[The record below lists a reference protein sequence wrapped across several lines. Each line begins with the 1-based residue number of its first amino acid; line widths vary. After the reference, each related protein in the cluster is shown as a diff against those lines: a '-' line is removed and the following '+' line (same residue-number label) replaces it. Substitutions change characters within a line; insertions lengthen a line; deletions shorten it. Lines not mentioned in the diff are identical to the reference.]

1 MSWSTEML
9 FRVVAKL
16 FCRETPAE
24 RLGWAQWRKEEAA
37 KWTVM
42 HAWHTNAGTG
52 SNNSSSASPH
62 IPSSLPP
69 SAATVKAG
77 KGTWQVELGG
87 GMMASAQRWGLRLLK
102 NRAASRQRPGVSRQ
116 SNTTQ
121 FVCVCACKLKRNV
134 MRVYEIKTCHL
145 SIPSF

>member
-1 MSWSTEML
+1 
-9 FRVVAKL
+9 
-16 FCRETPAE
+16 
-24 RLGWAQWRKEEAA
+24 
-37 KWTVM
+37 M

-87 GMMASAQRWGLRLLK
+87 GDDGVCPEMGLK
-102 NRAASRQRPGVSRQ
+102 APE
-116 SNTTQ
+116 
-121 FVCVCACKLKRNV
+121 K
-134 MRVYEIKTCHL
+134 
-145 SIPSF
+145 